1 MDVNMLLE
9 SIRESLHQVGVFL
22 PRLLLAIV
30 ILIIGWVI
38 AKAARFAVVKA
49 LRAINFSV
57 VTEKAGVDHFLKQG
71 GAHIDTVR
79 VLGSLSYWL
88 VILAALM
95 IASNSLDLAY
105 VTDLIG
111 RIVLF
116 VPKVMVAVVI
126 LVFGVYFARFVG
138 AALTT
143 YLRNIGVGEAGLVGR
158 LALYAIVVFVIM
170 IALDQMGL
178 GDIIRQ
184 AFLIIVA
191 AIALGLALAF
201 GLGGQKRAAE
211 LNEPVK
217 RERCDQPW
225 FDEAVHG
232 GLAGPALPAGRDLG
246 RGRRE
251 LRAVFRARRRCR
263 AVPVRPERPP
273 PDRAHCAARADRSGL
288 ALLPAGRTTG
298 AALRLSRSGALRSAV
313 RYALQSE
320 KAAARSVRPFDRG
333 HAALERRAFRV
344 SRRQQARG

>member
-1 MDVNMLLE
+1 MDVNLLLE
-9 SIRESLHQVGVFL
+9 SIRESLHQIAAFL

-30 ILIIGWVI
+30 ILIAGWLI
-38 AKAARFAVVKA
+38 AKTVRFAIIRA
-49 LRAINFSV
+49 LRAINFNV
-57 VTEKAGVDHFLKQG
+57 VTEKAGIDHFLRQG
-71 GAHIDTVR
+71 GADIDTVR

-158 LALYAIVVFVIM
+158 LALYAIVVFVVM

-191 AIALGLALAF
+191 GIALGLALAF

-211 LNEPVK
+211 LI
-217 RERCDQPW
+217 ERW
-225 FDEAVHG
+225 SRHSVEEKSG
-232 GLAGPALPAGRDLG
+232 T
-246 RGRRE
+246 RGQ
-251 LRAVFRARRRCR
+251 
-263 AVPVRPERPP
+263 
-273 PDRAHCAARADRSGL
+273 
-288 ALLPAGRTTG
+288 T
-298 AALRLSRSGALRSAV
+298 
-313 RYALQSE
+313 
-320 KAAARSVRPFDRG
+320 KSV
-333 HAALERRAFRV
+333 L
-344 SRRQQARG
+344 

>member
-9 SIRESLHQVGVFL
+9 SIRESMHQIGAFL
-22 PRLLLAIV
+22 PRLLLAVV
-30 ILIIGWVI
+30 ILIIGWLV
-38 AKAARFAVVKA
+38 AKAVRFAIVKA
-49 LRAINFSV
+49 LRTINFNV
-57 VTEKAGVDHFLKQG
+57 VTEKAGIDHFLKQG
-71 GAHIDTVR
+71 GADIDTVR

-191 AIALGLALAF
+191 GIALGLALAF

-211 LNEPVK
+211 LI
-217 RERCDQPW
+217 ERWSRHSVEDKS
-225 FDEAVHG
+225 
-232 GLAGPALPAGRDLG
+232 
-246 RGRRE
+246 
-251 LRAVFRARRRCR
+251 
-263 AVPVRPERPP
+263 
-273 PDRAHCAARADRSGL
+273 AARGQ
-288 ALLPAGRTTG
+288 T
-298 AALRLSRSGALRSAV
+298 
-313 RYALQSE
+313 
-320 KAAARSVRPFDRG
+320 KSV
-333 HAALERRAFRV
+333 L
-344 SRRQQARG
+344 

>member
-95 IASNSLDLAY
+95 VASNSLDLAY
-105 VTDLIG
+105 VTDLVG

-116 VPKVMVAVVI
+116 VPKVMFAVVI
-126 LVFGVYFARFVG
+126 LVFGAYFARFVG
-138 AALTT
+138 SALTT
-143 YLRNIGVGEAGLVGR
+143 YLHDTHVGEATLIGR
-158 LALYAIVVFVIM
+158 LALYAIMVFVIM

-211 LNEPVK
+211 LI
-217 RERCDQPW
+217 ERWSRHSVEDKS
-225 FDEAVHG
+225 
-232 GLAGPALPAGRDLG
+232 
-246 RGRRE
+246 
-251 LRAVFRARRRCR
+251 
-263 AVPVRPERPP
+263 
-273 PDRAHCAARADRSGL
+273 AARGQ
-288 ALLPAGRTTG
+288 T
-298 AALRLSRSGALRSAV
+298 
-313 RYALQSE
+313 
-320 KAAARSVRPFDRG
+320 KSV
-333 HAALERRAFRV
+333 L
-344 SRRQQARG
+344 

>member
-9 SIRESLHQVGVFL
+9 SIRESLHQIGVFL

-30 ILIIGWVI
+30 ILIAGWLI
-38 AKAARFAVVKA
+38 AKTVRFAIIRA
-49 LRAINFSV
+49 LRAINFNV
-57 VTEKAGVDHFLKQG
+57 VTEKAGIDHFLKQG
-71 GAHIDTVR
+71 GADIDTVR

-143 YLRNIGVGEAGLVGR
+143 YLRSIGVGEAGLVGR
-158 LALYAIVVFVIM
+158 LALYAIVVFVVM

-191 AIALGLALAF
+191 AIGLGLALAL

-211 LNEPVK
+211 LI
-217 RERCDQPW
+217 ERW
-225 FDEAVHG
+225 
-232 GLAGPALPAGRDLG
+232 
-246 RGRRE
+246 
-251 LRAVFRARRRCR
+251 
-263 AVPVRPERPP
+263 
-273 PDRAHCAARADRSGL
+273 
-288 ALLPAGRTTG
+288 
-298 AALRLSRSGALRSAV
+298 SRHSV
-313 RYALQSE
+313 EE
-320 KAAARSVRPFDRG
+320 KPG
-333 HAALERRAFRV
+333 
-344 SRRQQARG
+344 ARGQTKSVL

>member
-1 MDVNMLLE
+1 MMDVNMLLE
-9 SIRESLHQVGVFL
+9 SIRESMHQIGAFL

-30 ILIIGWVI
+30 ILIVGWLV
-38 AKAARFAVVKA
+38 AKAVRFAIVKA
-49 LRAINFSV
+49 LRTINFNV
-57 VTEKAGVDHFLKQG
+57 VTEKAGIDHFLKQG
-71 GAHIDTVR
+71 GADIDTVR

-211 LNEPVK
+211 LI
-217 RERCDQPW
+217 ERW
-225 FDEAVHG
+225 
-232 GLAGPALPAGRDLG
+232 
-246 RGRRE
+246 
-251 LRAVFRARRRCR
+251 
-263 AVPVRPERPP
+263 
-273 PDRAHCAARADRSGL
+273 
-288 ALLPAGRTTG
+288 
-298 AALRLSRSGALRSAV
+298 SRHSV
-313 RYALQSE
+313 EE
-320 KAAARSVRPFDRG
+320 KSP
-333 HAALERRAFRV
+333 
-344 SRRQQARG
+344 ARGQTKSVL

>member
-1 MDVNMLLE
+1 MDVNMLLD
-9 SIRESLHQVGVFL
+9 SIRESMYQIGVFL

-30 ILIIGWVI
+30 ILIIGWLF
-38 AKAARFAVVKA
+38 AKAVRFATVRT
-49 LRAINFSV
+49 LRAVNFNV
-57 VTEKAGVDHFLKQG
+57 VTDKAGIDHFLKQG
-71 GAHIDTVR
+71 GAEIDTIR
-79 VLGSLSYWL
+79 VLGALFYWL

-143 YLRNIGVGEAGLVGR
+143 YLHSIGVGEAGLVGR
-158 LALYAIVVFVIM
+158 LALYAIVVFVVM

-201 GLGGQKRAAE
+201 GLGGQKRAGE
-211 LNEPVK
+211 LID
-217 RERCDQPW
+217 RWSRHGL
-225 FDEAVHG
+225 EAKQ
-232 GLAGPALPAGRDLG
+232 
-246 RGRRE
+246 E
-251 LRAVFRARRRCR
+251 T
-263 AVPVRPERPP
+263 
-273 PDRAHCAARADRSGL
+273 RAH
-288 ALLPAGRTTG
+288 T
-298 AALRLSRSGALRSAV
+298 
-313 RYALQSE
+313 
-320 KAAARSVRPFDRG
+320 KSV
-333 HAALERRAFRV
+333 L
-344 SRRQQARG
+344 

>member
-9 SIRESLHQVGVFL
+9 SIRESLRQIGAFL

-30 ILIIGWVI
+30 ILIIGWLV
-38 AKAARFAVVKA
+38 AKAVRFAIVKA
-49 LRAINFSV
+49 LRTINFNV
-57 VTEKAGVDHFLKQG
+57 VTEKAGIDHFLKQG
-71 GAHIDTVR
+71 GADIDTVR

-211 LNEPVK
+211 LI
-217 RERCDQPW
+217 ERWSRHSVEDKS
-225 FDEAVHG
+225 G
-232 GLAGPALPAGRDLG
+232 G
-246 RGRRE
+246 RGQ
-251 LRAVFRARRRCR
+251 
-263 AVPVRPERPP
+263 
-273 PDRAHCAARADRSGL
+273 
-288 ALLPAGRTTG
+288 T
-298 AALRLSRSGALRSAV
+298 
-313 RYALQSE
+313 
-320 KAAARSVRPFDRG
+320 KSV
-333 HAALERRAFRV
+333 L
-344 SRRQQARG
+344 